1 MGFHQKA
8 LPVVKGVQGN
18 TMQEPVWNE
27 HNRASKRGPDRC
39 YELGIQALQ
48 VRQGG
53 RFQIPLSRS
62 QTLPFNAAAGQVPV
76 EVLPDR
82 SQPTND
88 AALLNALKAV

>member
-8 LPVVKGVQGN
+8 LAVVKGVQGN
-18 TMQEPVWNE
+18 TMQEPVWHE
-27 HNRASKRGPDRC
+27 HNRSSKRRPDRC

-53 RFQIPLSRS
+53 RFQILLSRS

-82 SQPTND
+82 PKLAD
-88 AALLNALKAV
+88 YAALPNALKAV